1 MFIRALYLLYSVNEE
16 LLFSWFEESC
26 QDVTVRLLIF
36 QLNDEIEAFFLLE
49 TSILNWN
56 NLIVGFMFYVLG
68 FLLLQIMHWIRCY
81 FLII

>member
-56 NLIVGFMFYVLG
+56 NLGSFHNV
-68 FLLLQIMHWIRCY
+68 W
-81 FLII
+81 